1 MNEATIN
8 NYKENGIKEYEF
20 MAFLD
25 KKTSPQCRELDGKII
40 SIEEYKAGLNF
51 PPLHPNCRSCIVPV
65 VEDIAI
71 DKPKE
76 EDIKDN
82 TLSPIEELENKGVK
96 VDIDSFKNV
105 DKKLFEENAKQ
116 LNKLID
122 KYQIVKDYLEERSIE
137 FCGKNIKGSAIA
149 QVESN
154 VFKERLLLSLNENFY
169 KNYNEFIEMTT
180 KNIKS
185 GWSSK
190 SKENYIPVRTLTH
203 EFGHIVHECIIHNY
217 NKANPNKLQKV
228 WDSSMKGSLSAGK
241 KKLKDY
247 QLKIVREYNKEMIE
261 SIIFYFTY
269 IFITIIKI
277 TLWNI
282 TSCNCIFI
290 YWLTCKIFF
299 IYTCTFIFYFICK
312 FTIFICCLYTFI
324 FYFIST

>member
-1 MNEATIN
+1 MRSG
-8 NYKENGIKEYEF
+8 GITRRWV
-20 MAFLD
+20 M
-25 KKTSPQCRELDGKII
+25 T
-40 SIEEYKAGLNF
+40 
-51 PPLHPNCRSCIVPV
+51 
-65 VEDIAI
+65 
-71 DKPKE
+71 
-76 EDIKDN
+76 
-82 TLSPIEELENKGVK
+82 TLSFIIFILVIVNVSASVSIKNYYYAMAENT
-96 VDIDSFKNV
+96 IDSKVQKNAVQTFFKNYIDS

-190 SKENYIPVRTLTH
+190 SEENYIPVRTLTH

-261 SIIFYFTY
+261 IAKELEQGFSIEKSSSRYAKTDSFELFAECFAEFENGANT
-269 IFITIIKI
+269 TISKAMKI
-277 TLWNI
+277 MLEKRGI
-282 TSCNCIFI
+282 
-290 YWLTCKIFF
+290 L
-299 IYTCTFIFYFICK
+299 
-312 FTIFICCLYTFI
+312 
-324 FYFIST
+324 